1 MTEKQFN
8 LKKNVWFHYKSS
20 IQYGLTRTVFHI
32 DHYMH
37 FFTHFFLL
45 ATICLIISLLKVF
58 KIGSK

>member
-1 MTEKQFN
+1 MTEKHFN
-8 LKKNVWFHYKSS
+8 LKKMSGSF
-20 IQYGLTRTVFHI
+20 TRVVYNMGSPVFHI